1 MFCNAYRPAKRE
13 PSRRSRE
20 ALRPPCAPTGD
31 HATTMRS
38 SATLSYL
45 AKEAGLIL
53 VLSYLALVGGGYV
66 GLVAFESRLTT
77 HLLVAVI
84 FTVWLAKKVLANE
97 GFPRTSLDL
106 PIVAFVVVLV
116 LATVLSDI
124 PRLSLEGISW
134 VLWYVVFFYIVVDLL
149 RHGWPAELFL
159 KSLLVVGGIACL
171 LAIMEALDW
180 YLGWVAVAGLTDP
193 LPPSTFRIVRT
204 LGPNP
209 LAAYLN
215 LLIPIAVV
223 AVVAAR
229 RRANR
234 FILASW
240 LLLAL
245 IVQFLTFSRGGWLGL
260 FAVAATLAITIALQ
274 YRTRLPTEELRG
286 RLGKNKLLTSALV
299 AAIVVASLLIC
310 LAGYRLLTVPSR
322 RGSLEER
329 VLMWR
334 SGWMSF
340 VDSPVT
346 GTGPRTYGTQ
356 FLRYSQTDL
365 RRPVEKAHNIG
376 LTILAETGVL
386 GLATSLWLFGSVISG
401 LRQRWLTGNQ
411 NDRLLVSACLASLA
425 GSLAHGMVED
435 FLSFPF
441 FALTLVVVVATA
453 LGGDQSSD
461 RGLCRRISCRWLVGP
476 VLAILL
482 ATFWTDVGYFHF
494 SRGARLAT
502 DGEWQAAA
510 PLVERATDLDP
521 AFPFYHFQLGFIY
534 GTLASD
540 EGSPNLNRAIQE
552 YEVGMRQ
559 EPYYS
564 LNHANLAALYWQDG
578 QTGMALEHVRMAT
591 GLAPLSAEHAIQLGS
606 YYEQLG
612 SEADA
617 TRLYQQAIDLD
628 PSLITDLFWDGTE
641 WRQGFIGPYRE
652 GTTGGSASSRS
663 GPGELAFQEGRYAE
677 AAEYFESV
685 LSTQPGNT
693 TARTRLGLAYLAL
706 GDEEA
711 GIHHLRVAIFLGSG
725 RGPHLALGRLA
736 YEQGDLARAIAE
748 FEAAL
753 IQPLY
758 SDFYGPGVYRR
769 EGIYQSS
776 LPQLPHLG
784 LTAILAEDYLQLA
797 QMYEEAEA
805 PEQARSVYLMLLEHL
820 PDYQPALVKL
830 ELVGDVSAGN

>member
-1 MFCNAYRPAKRE
+1 
-13 PSRRSRE
+13 
-20 ALRPPCAPTGD
+20 
-31 HATTMRS
+31 MRS

-53 VLSYLALVGGGYV
+53 VLSYLTLVGGGYV

-84 FTVWLAKKVLANE
+84 VTVWLAKKILANE
-97 GFPRTSLDL
+97 GFPLTSLDL

-124 PRLSLEGISW
+124 PRLSLEGVSW
-134 VLWYVVFFYIVVDLL
+134 VLSYVLFFYIVVDLL
-149 RHGWPAELFL
+149 RHAWPAELLL
-159 KSLLVVGGIACL
+159 KSLLVVGGITCL
-171 LAIMEALDW
+171 LAILEALDW
-180 YLGWVAVAGLTDP
+180 YLGWVAVAGLADP
-193 LPPSTFRIVRT
+193 VPPSTFRIVKT

-223 AVVAAR
+223 AIVAAR

-245 IVQFLTFSRGGWLGL
+245 VVEFLTFSRGGWLGS
-260 FAVAATLAITIALQ
+260 FAVAVTLAIMTALQ
-274 YRTRLPTEELRG
+274 YRNRLPTEELRS
-286 RLGKNKLLTSALV
+286 RLRKSKLLTSGLV
-299 AAIVVASLLIC
+299 SVIVVASLLTC

-334 SGWMSF
+334 SGWMAF
-340 VDSPVT
+340 LDSPVT
-346 GTGPRTYGTQ
+346 GTGPWTYGTQ

-386 GLATSLWLFGSVISG
+386 GLATSLWLFGAVISR
-401 LRQRWLTGNQ
+401 LRQRWLNGNQ
-411 NDRLLVSACLASLA
+411 NDRLLVSACLACLA
-425 GSLAHGMVED
+425 GSLAHGIVED

-441 FALTLVVVVATA
+441 FGLTLVVLVATA
-453 LGGDQSSD
+453 LGGEQSPD
-461 RGLCRRISCRWLVGP
+461 RGLCHRISCRWLVGP
-476 VLAILL
+476 VLAVLL
-482 ATFWTDVGYFHF
+482 ATFWTDVGYFYF

-502 DGEWQAAA
+502 DGELGAAA
-510 PLVERATDLDP
+510 PLVERATDVDP
-521 AFPFYHFQLGFIY
+521 AFPFYHFQLAFIY
-534 GTLASD
+534 GTSASQ

-552 YEVGMRQ
+552 YEVGLSQ

-564 LNHANLAALYWQDG
+564 LNHANMAALYWQDG
-578 QTGMALEHVRMAT
+578 QTGAALEHARKAM
-591 GLAPLSAEHAIQLGS
+591 GLAPLAAEHAIQLGS

-612 SEADA
+612 SEAEA
-617 TRLYQQAIDLD
+617 TELYQQAIELD
-628 PSLITDLFWDGTE
+628 PSLISDLFWDGTGF
-641 WRQGFIGPYRE
+641 RQRFIGPCRE
-652 GTTGGSASSRS
+652 GTTDGSVSSPS
-663 GPGELAFQEGRYAE
+663 GPGELAFQEGRYE
-677 AAEYFESV
+677 DAAEYYESV
-685 LSTQPGNT
+685 LSTQPGST

-711 GIHHLRVAIFLGSG
+711 GIHHLQVAIFLGSG
-725 RGPHLALGRLA
+725 RAPHLALGRLA
-736 YEQGDLARAIAE
+736 YEQGDLAKAIAE
-748 FEAAL
+748 YEAAL
-753 IQPLY
+753 IRPLY
-758 SDFYGPGVYRR
+758 SDFYGPSVYRR

-784 LTAILAEDYLQLA
+784 LTATLAEEYLRLA
-797 QMYEEAEA
+797 EMYEEAKA
-805 PEQARSVYLMLLEHL
+805 PEQARLVYLMLLEHL
-820 PDYQPALVKL
+820 ADYQPALVRL
-830 ELVGDVSAGN
+830 ESIVDAPAGD